1 MLCSVGKR
9 DNPVLECASEGF
21 GLRCNPGPGTA
32 AGGKGGREAPCPALI
47 PACRGWGWV
56 GRGVGGW
63 VGFKWSGLC
72 EAFEKLLD
80 FDYAEGGEVVA
91 SPDSG

>member
-1 MLCSVGKR
+1 MR
-9 DNPVLECASEGF
+9 ASASGATLAPELQREEREG
-21 GLRCNPGPGTA
+21 G
-32 AGGKGGREAPCPALI
+32 EAPCPALI